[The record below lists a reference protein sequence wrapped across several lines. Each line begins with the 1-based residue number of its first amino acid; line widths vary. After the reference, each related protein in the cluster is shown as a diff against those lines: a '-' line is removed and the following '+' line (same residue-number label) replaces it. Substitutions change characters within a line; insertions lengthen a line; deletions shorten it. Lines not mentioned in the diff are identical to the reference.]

1 MDAKEKRFPIG
12 RNGRLSRINRE
23 ERERGIVTFESLW
36 SQRSEKFDF
45 DSTEREGTRCT
56 IVHRVLFQ
64 YLNGNAI

>member
-23 ERERGIVTFESLW
+23 ERGIVTFESLQ

-56 IVHRVLFQ
+56 IVHRVRIPIFER
-64 YLNGNAI
+64 